1 MRLFTRAGRRS
12 IIVAVSILGLAAVTG
27 VVSIAA
33 AGTHQA
39 RAASAD
45 SSGHWVGTW
54 GASAQPATPSSLA
67 GPGDQSAAGFNNQT
81 VRNIVFTSAGGSQVQ
96 VRVSNVFSDQ
106 PLVVDGS
113 TSPSR
118 RAERVWNRA
127 PITS

>member
-54 GASAQPATPSSLA
+54 GASAQPATPASLA
-67 GPGDQSAAGFNNQT
+67 GPGEVLVSAT
-81 VRNIVFTSAGGSQVQ
+81 TH
-96 VRVSNVFSDQ
+96 D
-106 PLVVDGS
+106 LLDGS
-113 TSPSR
+113 ELSFDLHGEHELKGLRGKRSLFALR
-118 RAERVWNRA
+118 R
-127 PITS
+127 